1 MERVEKNVEVW
12 WGILPAIILSFLVIT
27 MILITY
33 GPETISPVLHDIFHD
48 FRHVIGIPC
57 H

>member
-1 MERVEKNVEVW
+1 MEKVQKKVDVFR
-12 WGILPAIILSFLVIT
+12 GILPAIILTFLAIT
-27 MILITY
+27 MILIAY

-48 FRHVIGIPC
+48 FRHAIGIPC